1 MVSLASI
8 VRRIDQIGKR
18 GKNKENDP
26 EICICLA
33 LTIGMDLMY
42 KFHIGGQE
50 RLVLGVT
57 VCN

>member
-1 MVSLASI
+1 MSLARI
-8 VRRIDQIGKR
+8 ERRINQIGIR

-57 VCN
+57 VCD